1 MVRMVNF
8 MFFILCEI
16 KKVLLGAT
24 LEKRRKKKKKT
35 PNIVKYLRG
44 KDYPSVRMTE
54 V

>member
-8 MFFILCEI
+8 MFCILRAI

-24 LEKRRKKKKKT
+24 LEERRKKKKP

-44 KDYPSVRMTE
+44 KDYPSLRMTE